1 MFFQLDYLRVL
12 TASFNFLEN
21 CFRNFPWLAVV
32 ISELKY
38 KEIYSSNAWEF
49 VERSW
54 TWERNGPAGKT
65 EPQGLK
71 TLPFISC
78 HIKDR
83 IEVIHFHMKSR
94 GVQGLVFVQITFEK
108 GITNFYFN
116 NGVVAIKMATAN
128 LQPLLAWNV
137 SACLSIFM
145 QCFFDKKRVFMKLT
159 TLFNLSTRRV
169 LAKLLVV
176 PKSSIKIKVRLHG
189 TLFLILVISAVCEI

>member
-1 MFFQLDYLRVL
+1 MERILDLRKKRTRWKNRTTRPKNV
-12 TASFNFLEN
+12 AF
-21 CFRNFPWLAVV
+21 
-32 ISELKY
+32 Y
-38 KEIYSSNAWEF
+38 
-49 VERSW
+49 
-54 TWERNGPAGKT
+54 
-65 EPQGLK
+65 
-71 TLPFISC
+71 FISC

-83 IEVIHFHMKSR
+83 IEVIHFRMKSR
-94 GVQGLVFVQITFEK
+94 GVQGLIFVQITFEK

-145 QCFFDKKRVFMKLT
+145 QCFFDKKCVYMKLT

-189 TLFLILVISAVCEI
+189 TLFLILVILAVREIWLENSTTVSFFNHISRGFLLTNRSFIWTRFFNRKLCFLK